1 MKRYILG
8 TLTAA
13 LAIVGCGGG
22 GGETVA
28 GIDARGNLPPTA
40 VASQG
45 AITGFGSVVVN
56 GVRYDTSSAMFT
68 IDGASGSQADLAV
81 GDVVTVLGTVNSDGT
96 SPTAASV
103 SFDDAVEGPI
113 SAIDTVAQTL
123 TVLGQLVRVD
133 AETSFDD
140 SINPQGLDGLN
151 VADVVEVSGFFL
163 ADGSISATRIE
174 PKAAGGEL
182 ELTGIVS
189 NQAGTTFEI
198 NGFVVDFGAA
208 TPVGFPGGSP
218 EDGQRVEAKGDGL
231 GGAGQLI
238 ATRVEYKGTGLGDD
252 GDHVELEGFVTR
264 FLSLTDFD
272 VEGLPVTTNG
282 QTVYE
287 NGAGG
292 DVALNRKLE
301 VEGELNAAG
310 VLVATKVEIKAS
322 GFIRVEALV
331 EDVQA
336 NQLTVL
342 GIVFGVNE
350 LTRFEDN
357 SDADLEIFNLSHVVV
372 GNFVEIRAFQGAG
385 GLVATRLDRDD
396 VTDEVALRGFV
407 DSVNDPQFTILGV
420 VSTTGASTTYSDRS
434 GTPMSSGEFFA
445 QANGRL
451 VEVTGTLNG
460 GSIDAAEVEFEN

>member
-1 MKRYILG
+1 MKRYFLV

-13 LAIVGCGGG
+13 LAIAGCGG

-28 GIDARGNLPPTA
+28 GIDARGNPVATA

-56 GVRYDTSSAMFT
+56 GVRYDTSSATFT
-68 IDGASGSQADLAV
+68 LDGALGLQSDLAV

-96 SPTAASV
+96 SPTATSV
-103 SFDDAVEGPI
+103 TFDDAVEGPI

-140 SINPQGLDGLN
+140 SISPRGLDGLN
-151 VADVVEVSGFFL
+151 VADVIEVSGFFL

-174 PKAAGGEL
+174 PKPAGGEL
-182 ELTGIVS
+182 EITGIVS
-189 NQAGTTFEI
+189 NLVGTTFEI
-198 NGFVVDFGAA
+198 NGFVVDFDTAMLQN
-208 TPVGFPGGSP
+208 FPGGTP

-231 GGAGQLI
+231 GGLGQLI
-238 ATRVEYKGTGLGDD
+238 ATRVEFKNNDLGSD

-264 FLSLTDFD
+264 FSAATDFD
-272 VEGLPVTTNG
+272 VEGVPVTTNA
-282 QTVYE
+282 QTVFE
-287 NGAGG
+287 NGTSA

-301 VEGELNAAG
+301 VEGEISAAG
-310 VLVATKVEIKAS
+310 VLVATKVEIKSS
-322 GFIRVEALV
+322 GFIRVDSLV
-331 EDVQA
+331 EDVQT
-336 NQLTVL
+336 NQITVL
-342 GIVFGVNE
+342 GIVFEVNE
-350 LTRFEDN
+350 STRFEDN
-357 SDADLEIFNLSHVVV
+357 SAADLDIFNLSHVVV
-372 GNFVEIRAFQGAG
+372 GDFVEIRGFDGAG
-385 GLVATRLDRDD
+385 GLVATRLERDD
-396 VTDEVALRGFV
+396 FGDEVALRGFI
-407 DSVNDPQFTILGV
+407 DSVNEPQFTILGV

-434 GTPMSSGEFFA
+434 GTPMLPSEFFA

-460 GSIDAAEVEFEN
+460 GTIDAAEVEFED